1 MHESLAS
8 QIKFW
13 KTFVTQ
19 TFFDVSNEICS
30 ILVKRFLGNELE
42 DVYKKTFG
50 GLSKSTDKK
59 EKEKKKKNGKLQ
71 AFCVTRT
78 RKKKQQKNIV
88 LVFSLLNW
96 TSKCLLGVEIFMP
109 TTLIIARWKNAS
121 ALRAEFNTAIN
132 VFFSANQ
139 IANIFFDDDKRLY
152 ESMSFINFYL
162 GLLQFRIFYSTPYLS
177 QENETFYIKSNLFND
192 LTIFSATF

>member
-1 MHESLAS
+1 MCPMKYVRSWSNA
-8 QIKFW
+8 FW
-13 KTFVTQ
+13 VTNYKTFIKKLLAVCPKALTRRR
-19 TFFDVSNEICS
+19 
-30 ILVKRFLGNELE
+30 KRR
-42 DVYKKTFG
+42 KKRMA
-50 GLSKSTDKK
+50 
-59 EKEKKKKNGKLQ
+59 NCKLF
-71 AFCVTRT
+71 AWHAHA
-78 RKKKQQKNIV
+78 KKKQQKNIV

-109 TTLIIARWKNAS
+109 TTLIIARWRNAS

-162 GLLQFRIFYSTPYLS
+162 GLLQFRIFYSTPYLF

>member
-1 MHESLAS
+1 
-8 QIKFW
+8 
-13 KTFVTQ
+13 
-19 TFFDVSNEICS
+19 
-30 ILVKRFLGNELE
+30 
-42 DVYKKTFG
+42 
-50 GLSKSTDKK
+50 
-59 EKEKKKKNGKLQ
+59 
-71 AFCVTRT
+71 
-78 RKKKQQKNIV
+78 
-88 LVFSLLNW
+88 
-96 TSKCLLGVEIFMP
+96 MP